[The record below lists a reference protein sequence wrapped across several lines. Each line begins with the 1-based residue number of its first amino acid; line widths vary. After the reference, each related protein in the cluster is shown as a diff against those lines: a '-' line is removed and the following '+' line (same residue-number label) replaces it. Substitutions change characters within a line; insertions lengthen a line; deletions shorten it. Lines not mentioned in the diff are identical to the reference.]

1 MMDKPTMVY
10 VAVNPSQPDAA
21 WALCVDKPEF
31 AKHTAKELA
40 KWARGGAA
48 VMRVDMD
55 TAREMLRKWV
65 KVRKAGDAAQE
76 SLL

>member
-1 MMDKPTMVY
+1 MIDTTPMVY
-10 VAVNPSQPDAA
+10 VAVDPSQPDAA

-31 AKHTAKELA
+31 ARHTAKDLA
-40 KWARGGAA
+40 RWARGGAA

-65 KVRKAGDAAQE
+65 KVRKAGNAAQE

>member
-1 MMDKPTMVY
+1 MIDTTPMVY
-10 VAVNPSQPDAA
+10 VAVDPSQPDAA
-21 WALCVDKPEF
+21 WALCVDKPEN
-31 AKHTAKELA
+31 ARHTAKDLA
-40 KWARGGAA
+40 RWARGGAA